1 MRPYRGAAERTG
13 RRGRDPKDRTQVSRE
28 EVVAKRA
35 VDVVVLTM
43 NDRDR
48 EFREAMSSVLAQ
60 QGVDLRVVIVG
71 NGVEPDF
78 VPDGVKSVSLPVN
91 TGIPEGRNV
100 GAEALAA
107 GSGSAEFVLFFDNDA
122 VLPDPQTITRLVTE
136 FDRHPDAAYVQPRIA
151 DPGTGQT
158 LGRWV
163 PRLRSGDARRS
174 GVVTVMAE
182 GIVLVRRS
190 DFEAAG
196 RWPGHFFLF
205 HEGVDLSWRLWDLGR
220 VGWYAGDIEV
230 HHPATNPARHGPFYR
245 LVARNRVWVA
255 YRRLPAPLV
264 PLYLA
269 TWIVLSVYRFRSSGS
284 LGVWFKGFA
293 EGLRGG
299 HGERRPMSWRTVWRL
314 TRAGRPPIV

>member
-1 MRPYRGAAERTG
+1 M
-13 RRGRDPKDRTQVSRE
+13 SRE
-28 EVVAKRA
+28 EPAAKRR

-48 EFREAMSSVLAQ
+48 EFRTAMSSVLAQ
-60 QGVDLRVVIVG
+60 QGVDLRMVIVG
-71 NGVEPDF
+71 NGVEPDY
-78 VPDGVKSVSLPVN
+78 VPDGVRSVALPTN

-107 GSGSAEFVLFFDNDA
+107 DDAEFVLFFDNDA
-122 VLPDPQTITRLVTE
+122 VLPDPHTLTRLIAE
-136 FDRHPDAAYVQPRIA
+136 FGRHPDAAYVQPRIA
-151 DPGTGQT
+151 DPATGET

-163 PRLRSGDARRS
+163 PRLRSSDARRS

-182 GIVLVRRS
+182 GIVLVRRA
-190 DFEAAG
+190 DFDAVG
-196 RWPGHFFLF
+196 GWPGHFFLF

-245 LVARNRVWVA
+245 MVARNRVWVA
-255 YRRLPAPLV
+255 RRRLPAVLV
-264 PLYLA
+264 PVYLA
-269 TWIVLSVYRFRSSGS
+269 TWVVISLWRFRSSGN
-284 LGVWFKGFA
+284 LGVWFRGFA

-299 HGERRPMSWRTVWRL
+299 QGERRPMSWRTVWRL

>member
-1 MRPYRGAAERTG
+1 M
-13 RRGRDPKDRTQVSRE
+13 SRE
-28 EVVAKRA
+28 NSVVKRT

-43 NDRDR
+43 NDRDQ
-48 EFREAMSSVLAQ
+48 EFRAAMSSVLAQ

-71 NGVEPDF
+71 NGVTPDY
-78 VPDGVKSVSLPVN
+78 VPEGVQSVALKTN

-100 GAEALAA
+100 GAQALAA
-107 GSGSAEFVLFFDNDA
+107 GGAEFVLFFDNDA
-122 VLPDPQTITRLVTE
+122 ILPDPHTLTRLIEE
-136 FDRHPDAAYVQPRIA
+136 FDRHPNAAYVQPRIT
-151 DPGTGQT
+151 DPATGET

-182 GIVLVRRS
+182 GVVLVRRA
-190 DFEAAG
+190 DFAAAG
-196 RWPGHFFLF
+196 GWPGHFFLF
-205 HEGVDLSWRLWDLGR
+205 HEGVDLSWRLWDLGK

-245 LVARNRVWVA
+245 MVARNRVWVA
-255 YRRLPAPLV
+255 RRRLPALLV
-264 PLYLA
+264 PVYLA
-269 TWIVLSVYRFRSSGS
+269 VWVVISVWRFRSSKNLS
-284 LGVWFKGFA
+284 VLFKGLA

>member
-1 MRPYRGAAERTG
+1 M
-13 RRGRDPKDRTQVSRE
+13 SRE
-28 EVVAKRA
+28 EAAAKRA

-48 EFREAMSSVLAQ
+48 EFRDAMDSVLAQ
-60 QGVDLRVVIVG
+60 QGVDLRLVIVG
-71 NGVEPDF
+71 NGVRPDY
-78 VPDGVKSVSLPVN
+78 VPDGVQSVTLPTN

-100 GAEALAA
+100 GTEALAC
-107 GSGSAEFVLFFDNDA
+107 GNAEFVLFFDNDA
-122 VLPDPQTITRLVTE
+122 VLPDPHTLTRLIEE

-151 DPGTGQT
+151 DPTTGET

-182 GIVLVRRS
+182 GIVLVRRT
-190 DFEAAG
+190 DFAAAG
-196 RWPGHFFLF
+196 GWPGHFFLF

-220 VGWYAGDIEV
+220 VGWYAGGIEV
-230 HHPATNPARHGPFYR
+230 HHPATNPARHKPFYR
-245 LVARNRVWVA
+245 MVARNRVWVA
-255 YRRLPAPLV
+255 LRRLPAPLV
-264 PLYLA
+264 PVYLA
-269 TWIVLSVYRFRSSGS
+269 VWVVLSVYRFRTSGS
-284 LGVWFKGFA
+284 LGVWFRGFA

>member
-1 MRPYRGAAERTG
+1 
-13 RRGRDPKDRTQVSRE
+13 
-28 EVVAKRA
+28 
-35 VDVVVLTM
+35 M
-43 NDRDR
+43 NDRDLP
-48 EFREAMSSVLAQ
+48 FKTAIASVLAQ

-71 NGVEPDF
+71 NGVEPDY
-78 VPDGVKSVSLPVN
+78 VPDGVHSVTLDTN

-100 GAEALAA
+100 GAAALAD
-107 GSGSAEFVLFFDNDA
+107 GHAEFILFFDNDA
-122 VLPDPQTITRLVTE
+122 VLPAPDTLTRLIAE

-151 DPGTGQT
+151 DPTTGQT

-196 RWPGHFFLF
+196 AFPGSFRLY
-205 HEGVDLSWRLWDLGR
+205 HEGVDLCWRLWDLGR
-220 VGWYAGDIEV
+220 IGWYAGDIEV
-230 HHPATNPARHGPFYR
+230 HHPATNPARHADYYR

-255 YRRLPAPLV
+255 RRRLPGSLV
-264 PLYLA
+264 PVYLA
-269 TWIVLSVYRFRSSGS
+269 DWVVLSVIRFRASGN
-284 LGVWFKGFA
+284 LKVWLRGFA

-314 TRAGRPPIV
+314 TRAGRPPII

>member
-1 MRPYRGAAERTG
+1 M
-13 RRGRDPKDRTQVSRE
+13 SRE
-28 EVVAKRA
+28 EPADKRR

-48 EFREAMSSVLAQ
+48 EFRTAMSSILAQ
-60 QGVDLRVVIVG
+60 QGVDLRMVIVG
-71 NGVEPDF
+71 NGVEPDY
-78 VPDGVKSVSLPVN
+78 VPDGVQSVSLPTN

-100 GAEALAA
+100 GAMALAA
-107 GSGSAEFVLFFDNDA
+107 DDAEFVLFFDNDA
-122 VLPDPQTITRLVTE
+122 VLPDPHTLTRLIAE

-151 DPGTGQT
+151 DPATGET

-163 PRLRSGDARRS
+163 PRLRSSDARRS

-182 GIVLVRRS
+182 GIVLVRRT
-190 DFEAAG
+190 DFDAVG
-196 RWPGHFFLF
+196 GWPGHFFLF
-205 HEGVDLSWRLWDLGR
+205 HEGVDLSWRLWDLGW

-245 LVARNRVWVA
+245 MVARNRVWVA
-255 YRRLPAPLV
+255 RRRLPAVLIPV
-264 PLYLA
+264 YLA
-269 TWIVLSVYRFRSSGS
+269 TWVVISLWRFRSSGN
-284 LGVWFKGFA
+284 LGVWFRGFA

-299 HGERRPMSWRTVWRL
+299 QGERRPMSWRTVWRL

>member
-1 MRPYRGAAERTG
+1 M
-13 RRGRDPKDRTQVSRE
+13 SRE
-28 EVVAKRA
+28 EPAAKRR

-48 EFREAMSSVLAQ
+48 EFRTAMSSVLAQ
-60 QGVDLRVVIVG
+60 QSVDLRIVIVG
-71 NGVEPDF
+71 NGVEPDY
-78 VPDGVKSVSLPVN
+78 VPDGVQSVTLSTN

-100 GAEALAA
+100 GARALAA
-107 GSGSAEFVLFFDNDA
+107 GDAEFVLFFDNDA
-122 VLPDPQTITRLVTE
+122 ILPDPHTLTRLIAE

-151 DPGTGQT
+151 DPATGET

-163 PRLRSGDARRS
+163 PRLRSSDARRS

-182 GIVLVRRS
+182 GIVLVRRA
-190 DFEAAG
+190 DFDAVG
-196 RWPGHFFLF
+196 GWPGHFFLF

-245 LVARNRVWVA
+245 MVARNRVWVA
-255 YRRLPAPLV
+255 RRRLPAVLIPV
-264 PLYLA
+264 YLA
-269 TWIVLSVYRFRSSGS
+269 TWVVISLWRFRSSGN
-284 LGVWFKGFA
+284 LGVWFRGFA

-299 HGERRPMSWRTVWRL
+299 QGERRPMSWRTVWRL